1 MWTKRSL
8 RRLRTRLRRLRL
20 TRRQLLLLTRR
31 MLLLLL
37 LLLTVLLPPQTAMLL
52 LLLLLL
58 LTLTVIR
65 KLPLPL
71 MPPHRNVNNFFRRF
85 FPRNQSMNFDLVM
98 TYANLLIVDSK

>member
-1 MWTKRSL
+1 
-8 RRLRTRLRRLRL
+8 
-20 TRRQLLLLTRR
+20 

-37 LLLTVLLPPQTAMLL
+37 LLLTVLLPLQMAMLL

-85 FPRNQSMNFDLVM
+85 FPRNQSMNFDLVDPCQFPH
-98 TYANLLIVDSK
+98 IVDSK